1 MGKKRT
7 EELTTRK
14 ILSLK
19 RKRPNSPDE
28 EAIYVNPV
36 DNNEKFIGT
45 WENLEK
51 SLIDF
56 STTFVKEAK
65 ELNEKHE
72 ITDNAREKFE
82 EAYKTMKKSIKANQE
97 LFVEFSKYK
106 TETLNDKKKEI
117 SSKNKKKT
125 TKKKTTKKK

>member
-1 MGKKRT
+1 LPLKTPFLFTFVIITYIIIYTKEIKMGKKRT

-45 WENLEK
+45 
-51 SLIDF
+51 
-56 STTFVKEAK
+56 
-65 ELNEKHE
+65 
-72 ITDNAREKFE
+72 
-82 EAYKTMKKSIKANQE
+82 
-97 LFVEFSKYK
+97 
-106 TETLNDKKKEI
+106 
-117 SSKNKKKT
+117 
-125 TKKKTTKKK
+125 